1 MESTDSSSTLTIA
14 QSFIIQGTPLE
25 VTSFGSGHINDTYKV
40 LTDAGNNGYLL
51 QRINHHVFKNVDELM
66 QNISLVT
73 AHLHKKRLEANIED
87 EDTVLTPIPSKNGS
101 FYVQD
106 ALGNY
111 WRMYN
116 LIANARS
123 YDLVENQEQAME
135 GGRAFG
141 RFQFLLS
148 DLDPKQIK
156 EVIPDFCHIGSRLD
170 AFYVALAEDKAGRK
184 ASIKDEIQFIQG
196 REKKMYTIL
205 EMAERGELPLRITHN
220 DTKFNNVLLDEND
233 RSKCVIDLDTVMP
246 GYVAYDYGDAIRT
259 IINRSSEDE
268 VDLTKV
274 TLNIPLFEAYTRGY
288 FEEAQAFITAAEVE
302 SLLHGAF
309 LFPYMQGVRFLT
321 DYLNGD
327 TYYKIQHPEHNLQRT
342 RAQLKLVSEM
352 ELHASELKSII
363 DTIAREYQLISCS

>member
-135 GGRAFG
+135 GEERSEGFS
-141 RFQFLLS
+141 FYYPIWILS
-148 DLDPKQIK
+148 KL
-156 EVIPDFCHIGSRLD
+156 
-170 AFYVALAEDKAGRK
+170 RK
-184 ASIKDEIQFIQG
+184 
-196 REKKMYTIL
+196 
-205 EMAERGELPLRITHN
+205 
-220 DTKFNNVLLDEND
+220 
-233 RSKCVIDLDTVMP
+233 
-246 GYVAYDYGDAIRT
+246 
-259 IINRSSEDE
+259 
-268 VDLTKV
+268 
-274 TLNIPLFEAYTRGY
+274 
-288 FEEAQAFITAAEVE
+288 
-302 SLLHGAF
+302 
-309 LFPYMQGVRFLT
+309 
-321 DYLNGD
+321 
-327 TYYKIQHPEHNLQRT
+327 
-342 RAQLKLVSEM
+342 
-352 ELHASELKSII
+352 
-363 DTIAREYQLISCS
+363 

>member
-1 MESTDSSSTLTIA
+1 M
-14 QSFIIQGTPLE
+14 
-25 VTSFGSGHINDTYKV
+25 
-40 LTDAGNNGYLL
+40 
-51 QRINHHVFKNVDELM
+51 
-66 QNISLVT
+66 
-73 AHLHKKRLEANIED
+73 
-87 EDTVLTPIPSKNGS
+87 
-101 FYVQD
+101 
-106 ALGNY
+106 
-111 WRMYN
+111 
-116 LIANARS
+116 
-123 YDLVENQEQAME
+123 
-135 GGRAFG
+135 
-141 RFQFLLS
+141 
-148 DLDPKQIK
+148 
-156 EVIPDFCHIGSRLD
+156 IPDFCHIGSRLD

-363 DTIAREYQLISCS
+363 DTIAREYQLIPCS